1 MFPDLLTL
9 QTPFGV
15 QALHTYGLLLIL
27 GFFAATLVTGAR
39 MRQVGMNSDR
49 LVPLMLIAIPSSILG
64 ARLLHFLGSTDR
76 ADFLAAPW
84 ILFDLTQGG
93 MAFLG
98 GAIGGV
104 ISGSLYA
111 KHAGLNV
118 WKMADVGAPSIML
131 GLSIGRLG
139 CFAAGCCHGTACPA
153 PVEGMIT
160 GDLFPGGQL
169 VNVEGFPWVAMVFN
183 KGVGVGSIIGA
194 PVYPTQLWESLGAL
208 TLFGVLSLMWRYAR
222 RFDGQILAATMILY
236 PPMRYTIETFRG
248 DELRGTNLLG
258 MFSTSQ
264 LTGLIVLTIS
274 FGLIAWR
281 WPKGLAP
288 ETPLTTSDLDPD
300 LDPELLKR

>member
-111 KHAGLNV
+111 KRAGLNV
-118 WKMADVGAPSIML
+118 WKMADVGAPMML
-131 GLSIGRLG
+131 
-139 CFAAGCCHGTACPA
+139 
-153 PVEGMIT
+153 
-160 GDLFPGGQL
+160 
-169 VNVEGFPWVAMVFN
+169 
-183 KGVGVGSIIGA
+183 
-194 PVYPTQLWESLGAL
+194 PT
-208 TLFGVLSLMWRYAR
+208 
-222 RFDGQILAATMILY
+222 
-236 PPMRYTIETFRG
+236 P
-248 DELRGTNLLG
+248 
-258 MFSTSQ
+258 
-264 LTGLIVLTIS
+264 
-274 FGLIAWR
+274 
-281 WPKGLAP
+281 
-288 ETPLTTSDLDPD
+288 TPLLNTIATQGKPSTLTSWP
-300 LDPELLKR
+300 PGKRSPVIMPSTGAGQAVP

>member
-9 QTPFGV
+9 QTPFGE

-39 MRQVGMNSDR
+39 MRQVGLNSDR
-49 LVPLMLIAIPSSILG
+49 LVPLMLIAIPSSI
-64 ARLLHFLGSTDR
+64 
-76 ADFLAAPW
+76 
-84 ILFDLTQGG
+84 
-93 MAFLG
+93 
-98 GAIGGV
+98 
-104 ISGSLYA
+104 SGSLYA
-111 KHAGLNV
+111 RRAGLNV

-131 GLSIGRLG
+131 GLAIGRLG
-139 CFAAGCCHGTACPA
+139 CFAAGCCHGQACPA
-153 PVEGMIT
+153 PIEGMIT

-169 VNVEGFPWVAMVFN
+169 VTVEGFPWVAMVFN
-183 KGVGVGSIIGA
+183 KGVGVGSIIGH
-194 PVYPTQLWESLGAL
+194 PVYPTQLWESLGAI
-208 TLFGVLSLMWRYAR
+208 TLFGVLSLLWRYAR

-264 LTGLIVLTIS
+264 LTGLIVLTIAL
-274 FGLIAWR
+274 GLIAWR

-288 ETPLTTSDLDPD
+288 ETPLIESDLDPD
-300 LDPELLKR
+300 LDPDLLKR